1 MGRVQGP
8 YGVKGWLKVRSYTSS
23 PGTLLDYDRWWLTR
37 SDGEWRE
44 CKVLFAR
51 VHSDSVLVEIEG
63 VGNREAAATWRGSL
77 VGVPRAALPELDRGE
92 FYWSDLVGFSVVN
105 RVGEVL
111 GVVTG
116 LLETA
121 AHAVL
126 QVVGED
132 GRERLIPI
140 VPLYVDAIDATKKRV
155 AVDWSKDY

>member
-8 YGVKGWLKVRSYTSS
+8 YGVKGWLKVRAYTSS
-23 PGTLLDYDRWWLTR
+23 PDTLLDYDRWWLTR

-44 CKVLFAR
+44 CMVLSAR

-77 VGVPRAALPELDRGE
+77 VGVPRAALPKLDRGE

-105 RVGEVL
+105 RGGEVL

-126 QVVGED
+126 QVVDED

-140 VPLYVDAIDATKKRV
+140 VPLYVDAIDATNKRV